1 LPPAWATLQERGIG
15 STSSIKA
22 FCRFSVSPDVLLHL
36 KHERFGLLTPGNQ
49 SGIPS
54 FNLPNP
60 PVFLRL
66 VTKIN
71 FSGFV

>member
-15 STSSIKA
+15 SISSIKA

-36 KHERFGLLTPGNQ
+36 KHELFGLLTPGNQ

-54 FNLPNP
+54 FNLPNL